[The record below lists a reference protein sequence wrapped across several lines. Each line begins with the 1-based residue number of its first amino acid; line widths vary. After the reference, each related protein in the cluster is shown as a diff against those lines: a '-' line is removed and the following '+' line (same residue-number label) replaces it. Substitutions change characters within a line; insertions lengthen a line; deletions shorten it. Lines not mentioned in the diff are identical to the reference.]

1 MNAQRTLIVNYH
13 YCVSADESPYLARTA
28 VSPADFARQA
38 DRMARLPDERDIL
51 PLVTFDDGTKDV
63 WRNAVPVLAR
73 FGVPSIL
80 FLCSLPLAENRL
92 LNVTKVHLL
101 QAKLGFSQFRARFM
115 DALAAVKEPFELDEP
130 SRFGLGRIYR
140 YDSDN
145 VREFKLLLN
154 VRLPYRIVTQLLD
167 ALFEPEFGPQ
177 AEAVRSI
184 YMSAD
189 EIHRARDLGIR
200 IGLHTHSHFMLGRL
214 APAEQVAEIRNCQD
228 YLANLLGDPVNEL
241 SYPYGVPGTW
251 NRETKSIVSSHGI
264 SRAYTLGRQIFDGV
278 QAYDPLEIPR
288 YDVNDVYAGDNS
300 FKQELFE

>member
-1 MNAQRTLIVNYH
+1 MNAQCTLIVNYH
-13 YCVSADESPYLARTA
+13 YCLSADENPYLARTA
-28 VSPADFARQA
+28 VSPANFAVQA
-38 DRMARLPDERDIL
+38 NRLARLPEEQNIV

-73 FGVPSIL
+73 WRVPSIL

-92 LNVTKVHLL
+92 LNVTKIHLL

-115 DALAAVKEPFELDEP
+115 DALSAVKEPYELDEP

-140 YDSDN
+140 YDSDD

-154 VRLPYRIVTQLLD
+154 VRLPYPIVTQLLD

-177 AEAVRSI
+177 ADAVGSI

-189 EIHRARDLGIR
+189 EIQRARDLGIR

-214 APAEQVAEIRNCQD
+214 APVEQEAEIRNCQD
-228 YLANLLGDPVNEL
+228 YLANLLGDPLNEL

-251 NRETKSIVSSHGI
+251 NRETKSILSSHGI
-264 SRAYTLGRQIFDGV
+264 SRAYTLGRQIFDEV
-278 QAYDPLEIPR
+278 EAYDYLEIPR
-288 YDVNDVYAGDNS
+288 YDVNDVYAADNS
-300 FKQELFE
+300 FKPALFE